1 MANCCFT
8 DINIYFSSVE
18 KAKKFH
24 DQLLNW
30 TSYAWNPE
38 VSKDLFWYGNIL
50 GNSGLGQYVEGKG
63 FICND
68 AQVNTRGTV
77 MHIERTDNILQM
89 FTDTAWQP
97 QLKMWAILL
106 EKFDP
111 KAHIEYS
118 AEESGCQ
125 MFVTNM
131 SSLLNRYY
139 IDVYEP
145 KDRVAGESI
154 FDASE
159 DYTIKFLQGVLKT
172 DCDNIDELMSAAE
185 DEDWFSVNKWEYS
198 PVEDWL

>member
-1 MANCCFT
+1 MANDCFT

-24 DQLLNW
+24 YQLLNW

-63 FICND
+63 FIYND
-68 AQVNTRGTV
+68 AQVNTRGIV

-97 QLKMWAILL
+97 QLKMWTILL

-118 AEESGCQ
+118 AEEPGCE

-131 SSLLNRYY
+131 SNLLNRYY
-139 IDVYEP
+139 IDIYEP
-145 KDRVAGESI
+145 KYNAVGESI

-159 DYTIKFLQGVLKT
+159 DYTIKFLQSVLKT
-172 DCDNIDELMSAAE
+172 DGDDIDELLEQAE
-185 DEDWFSVNKWEYS
+185 DEDWFSVHKWEYS
-198 PVEDWL
+198 PVEEWF

>member
-30 TSYAWNPE
+30 TSYVWNQE
-38 VSKDLFWYGNIL
+38 ISKDMFWYGNIL
-50 GNSGLGQYVEGKG
+50 GNSGLAHYDEGKG
-63 FICND
+63 FVCNGE
-68 AQVNTRGTV
+68 QVNTRGTV
-77 MHIERTDNILQM
+77 MHIERTDNILQL

-118 AEESGCQ
+118 AEEPGCQ

-131 SSLLNRYY
+131 TSLLNRYY
-139 IDVYEP
+139 IDIYEP
-145 KDRVAGESI
+145 QEDIVGESI

-159 DYTIKFLQGVLKT
+159 DYTIKFLQSVLKT

-198 PVEDWL
+198 SVEDWL

>member
-50 GNSGLGQYVEGKG
+50 GNSGLGQYVEEKG

-77 MHIERTDNILQM
+77 MHIERTDNILQL

-118 AEESGCQ
+118 AEEPGCQ

-131 SSLLNRYY
+131 TSLLNRYY
-139 IDVYEP
+139 IDIYEP
-145 KDRVAGESI
+145 QEDIVGESI

-159 DYTIKFLQGVLKT
+159 ECTVKFLQGVLKT